1 LEKLGINLGYLIVQT
16 LNFAIIFVVLR
27 AWVYK
32 PLLGLL
38 EKRRT
43 SIAQGLEDARIASEA
58 RKNAECEAERIVGEA
73 QQKAAEI
80 IREATERAETVEL
93 EIRATAENE
102 VAKEREAT
110 MAEMEQER
118 TRVLSELRSQVVSL
132 SMAAAHKLIGNALI
146 NHEECQRSLLQE
158 FFSGVKSGKVVVLD
172 NAQVSGK
179 SAEVISALPLTHEE
193 MEIIKSE
200 VLTKL
205 GNTNASVTFRVDP
218 TILGGVIVRV
228 GDRMFDGS
236 VSGQL
241 SALRQTL
248 QQ

>member
-1 LEKLGINLGYLIVQT
+1 MEKLGLNLGYLIVQI

-38 EKRRT
+38 EKRRN
-43 SIAQGLEDARIASEA
+43 SIAQGLEDARTAAEA
-58 RKNAECEAERIVGEA
+58 RKNAECEAERITTEA

-80 IREATERAETVEL
+80 IKEATERAEAVET
-93 EIRATAENE
+93 EIRASAENE
-102 VAKEREAT
+102 VVKEREAA

-118 TRVLSELRSQVVSL
+118 TRVLSELRSQVVTL
-132 SMAAAHKLIGNALI
+132 SMAAAHKLIGDALSKD
-146 NHEECQRSLLQE
+146 EECQRALLEE
-158 FFSGVKSGKVVVLD
+158 FFSGVKSGKVVILD
-172 NAQVSGK
+172 GAHLTGK
-179 SAEVISALPLTHEE
+179 SAEVTSALPLTPEE
-193 MEIIKSE
+193 MEVIKRD
-200 VLTKL
+200 VVARL
-205 GNTNASVTFRVDP
+205 GSNSANVTFRVDP
-218 TILGGVIVRV
+218 SILGGVIVRV

-241 SALRQTL
+241 TSLRQSL